1 MGGTAAKFDSGFGG
15 VALSFDQPAMY
26 VTRGRHAQNAR

>member
-1 MGGTAAKFDSGFGG
+1 MGGIAARFDSGFGG
-15 VALSFDQPAMY
+15 AALGFDQPAMN